1 MTDNSQASAAAG
13 AGSAGGTPKE
23 VNVSEI
29 DVVQTEAPASPVRK
43 IVLIALG
50 VLLALFVYHVLS
62 DRYTPYTSQARVETF
77 LTQVAPEV
85 AGDVLE
91 VGAKDNSSVKK
102 GQLLFRIDPEP
113 YQVAMRSAEANLSV
127 ALQAAD
133 VSVADIA
140 AARAQVRKQRVDL
153 AASQQ
158 LGKIVTDLVGQR
170 ALAETQGIRA
180 RADVGKTAADVT
192 KSEADLRRA
201 EANLGAP
208 GLNNPKVKQAL
219 AALDQARLDLRNTT
233 VVAPADGT
241 VTNLR
246 LSKGQY
252 VGPGQ
257 PLLSFLETGPR
268 WISADMRENQLGNV
282 RPGQDVLIALD
293 ILPGKLFHGRV
304 HSVGWGVS
312 QGDEAPTGQLSS
324 MPSDQG
330 WLRDP
335 QQFPVRILLLPE
347 DAKEAGIDVGRSG
360 AQANVMI
367 FTKDKSIMNPIG
379 RLWIKIVALLSY
391 LQ

>member
-1 MTDNSQASAAAG
+1 MTENSQASAAAG

-29 DVVQTEAPASPVRK
+29 DVVQTEAPANPVRK

-50 VLLALFVYHVLS
+50 ILLALFVYHVLS

-324 MPSDQG
+324 MPADQG

-360 AQANVMI
+360 AQANAMI

-379 RLWIKIVALLSY
+379 RLWIKVVALLSY